1 MPRLLPIH
9 RQKHCAAAPLG
20 LGRRHALAAA
30 LMVAAALTACGP
42 ETAQP
47 VSAEAQQLY
56 VDAME
61 HLHGGSLIEAEQ
73 EFQKLAKLPSYVQLT
88 SLARLRLADTL
99 FQARRYDEAIE
110 AYHSFIQRHEG
121 NDNVPYATF
130 MIAKANFEL
139 APTDLWIMPPVHELD
154 LSPVQQARTELE
166 RFIRTYPRSRFAT
179 EALALRDRCIELQF
193 AHTSYVIDF
202 YAQRKQWIGVVF
214 RLHRALQAYPT
225 RAHTPANYRLLADAY
240 AELHW
245 RSRAV
250 ELWQAMAQRWPK
262 GTEAAEAPAK
272 IRSLQQQIE
281 EATARGEPGAMPAEV
296 PPTAQ
301 IKPEKV
307 GDAEDA

>member
-1 MPRLLPIH
+1 MPRSM
-9 RQKHCAAAPLG
+9 PLYRLKLSVLRLWAG
-20 LGRRHALAAA
+20 MERSRAAA
-30 LMVAAALTACGP
+30 LAVSALLLACGP
-42 ETAQP
+42 EVAQP

-56 VDAME
+56 ADAME

-121 NDNVPYATF
+121 SDNVPYATF

-154 LSPVQQARTELE
+154 LSPVQQARSELE

-193 AHTSYVIDF
+193 AHTAYVIDF

-214 RLHRALQAYPT
+214 RMHRALQAYPT
-225 RAHTPANYRLLADAY
+225 RAHTPANYRLLASAY
-240 AELHW
+240 EELHW

-262 GTEAAEAPAK
+262 GAEAALAPEK
-272 IRSLQQQIE
+272 IRSLQQQIQ

>member
-1 MPRLLPIH
+1 
-9 RQKHCAAAPLG
+9 
-20 LGRRHALAAA
+20 
-30 LMVAAALTACGP
+30 MVAAALTACGP

>member
-1 MPRLLPIH
+1 MPRQACTIL
-9 RQKHCAAAPLG
+9 AALMPLG
-20 LGRRHALAAA
+20 LWACSGALLA
-30 LMVAAALTACGP
+30 MVSVAGCTP
-42 ETAQP
+42 EVAQP
-47 VSAEAQQLY
+47 VQAEAQQLY
-56 VDAME
+56 LDAME
-61 HLHGGSLIEAEQ
+61 HLQGGSLIEAEQ

-110 AYHSFIQRHEG
+110 AYHGFVQRHEG

-139 APTDLWIMPPVHELD
+139 APSDLWIMPPVHELD
-154 LSPVQQARTELE
+154 LSPVQQARNELE

-202 YAQRKQWIGVVF
+202 YAQRQEWIGVVF
-214 RLHRALQAYPT
+214 RMHRALQAYPT
-225 RAHTPANYRLLADAY
+225 RAHTPANYRLLAAAY
-240 AELHW
+240 EELRW

-250 ELWQAMAQRWPK
+250 ELWQAMAQRWPR
-262 GTEAAEAPAK
+262 GAEAALAPAK
-272 IRSLQQQIE
+272 IRALQQQIE
-281 EATARGEPGAMPAEV
+281 AATARGEPGAMPAET

-307 GDAEDA
+307 ADAEDA

>member
-1 MPRLLPIH
+1 
-9 RQKHCAAAPLG
+9 
-20 LGRRHALAAA
+20 
-30 LMVAAALTACGP
+30 
-42 ETAQP
+42 
-47 VSAEAQQLY
+47 
-56 VDAME
+56 
-61 HLHGGSLIEAEQ
+61 
-73 EFQKLAKLPSYVQLT
+73 
-88 SLARLRLADTL
+88 
-99 FQARRYDEAIE
+99 
-110 AYHSFIQRHEG
+110 
-121 NDNVPYATF
+121 

>member
-1 MPRLLPIH
+1 MPRMLPLH
-9 RQKHCAAAPLG
+9 RQKHCTTGPLG
-20 LGRRHALAAA
+20 LGHRLCVAVAL
-30 LMVAAALTACGP
+30 LFAAALTACGP

-193 AHTSYVIDF
+193 AHTTYVIDF

-214 RLHRALQAYPT
+214 RLHRALQTYPT

-262 GTEAAEAPAK
+262 GAEAAEAPAR